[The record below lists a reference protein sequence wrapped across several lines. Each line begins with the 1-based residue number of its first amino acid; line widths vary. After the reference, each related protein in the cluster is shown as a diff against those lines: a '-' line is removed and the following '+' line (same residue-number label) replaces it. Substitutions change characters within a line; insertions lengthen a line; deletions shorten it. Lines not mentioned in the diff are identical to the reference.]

1 MAGATWLR
9 RHSSSS
15 RGSSNSCTDASSAHS
30 VVLTMMVGF
39 HRHRHY
45 PEKVEPESPGT
56 AWRKRFGA
64 FGRIRTCDS
73 RFRNSVLYRGRPEK
87 ANRYRVFA
95 FSRFGATGYSIPRA
109 CGGVGFGVDIGRE
122 RDRSGAGLQ
131 MGTLGETASIG
142 ESGRLL
148 VSGWS
153 QSWARRQH
161 SSCLL
166 PDSPA
171 GHELWVEPGLAP
183 ALRALSPRQR
193 NLILQVRNPEL
204 RALSGDLPVALLP
217 SLEARGSSAPDGLV
231 AFSCSR
237 GSHASRP
244 PYRWVQ

>member
-30 VVLTMMVGF
+30 VVLAMMVGF

-45 PEKVEPESPGT
+45 PEKPETESPGT

-87 ANRYRVFA
+87 ANRYGVFA
-95 FSRFGATGYSIPRA
+95 FSRFGAIGYSISRRMRCRRFWRGHRA
-109 CGGVGFGVDIGRE
+109 GG
-122 RDRSGAGLQ
+122 DRSGAGLQ

-153 QSWARRQH
+153 QSWARRRP
-161 SSCLL
+161 LRRVVF

-217 SLEARGSSAPDGLV
+217 SS
-231 AFSCSR
+231 
-237 GSHASRP
+237 
-244 PYRWVQ
+244 